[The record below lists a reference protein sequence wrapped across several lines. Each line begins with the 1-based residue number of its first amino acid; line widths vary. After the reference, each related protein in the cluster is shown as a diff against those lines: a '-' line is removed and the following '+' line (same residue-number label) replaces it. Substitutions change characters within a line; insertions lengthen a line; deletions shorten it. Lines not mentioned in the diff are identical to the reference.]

1 MTNKSIKL
9 KNKHLVREAWED
21 EWKQKM
27 YVQKRSIIS
36 SLPSP
41 DFQTPL
47 IYQNHTPTAVRWIF
61 WCRIN
66 YLPLNYFLAKRN
78 RQHDPACSHCP
89 HIDET
94 LDHFLFNC
102 PKYERPRIIILH
114 EYFTQQRS
122 LVFND
127 LDLLLSTDEGR
138 IAPVLFFGATKRL
151 S

>member
-9 KNKHLVREAWED
+9 KIKHHVREAWED

-27 YVQKRSIIS
+27 HVKKRSIVS
-36 SLPSP
+36 SLPTP

-66 YLPLNYFLAKRN
+66 YLPLSYFLAKRN
-78 RQHDPACSHCP
+78 RQYDPACPHCP

-102 PKYERPRIIILH
+102 PKYEMIRAKTTNH
-114 EYFTQQRS
+114 YFHQQRS
-122 LVFND
+122 NSFNN
-127 LDLLLSTDEGR
+127 LELLLSSDEGR
-138 IAPVLFFGATKRL
+138 SVIVTYFGATKRF